1 MSAMPSLLD
10 LLRVVQDPSTW
21 NAVTHVQGGSF
32 HFSYLTN
39 PSQTWPWTCLL
50 DDSRSYGIGI
60 NVYHHTNSRKLN
72 LVVKIPLEPA
82 YPELFFFFYQCY
94 F

>member
-10 LLRVVQDPSTW
+10 LLRVVQDPSIW

-50 DDSRSYGIGI
+50 DDSRSYGIGDQCI
-60 NVYHHTNSRKLN
+60 SPHKLKK
-72 LVVKIPLEPA
+72 VKFRGEDTTRTSIS
-82 YPELFFFFYQCY
+82 
-94 F
+94 